1 MMLSLVACASCLVI
15 KVMWYFYKALV
26 VDKRLAN
33 IILQVFVV
41 IWILVSAVL
50 VIVMLMGKSEGGIF
64 VQALASLIL
73 STALLIYIRK
83 KV

>member
-1 MMLSLVACASCLVI
+1 MNR
-15 KVMWYFYKALV
+15 
-26 VDKRLAN
+26 RLAN
-33 IILQVFVV
+33 IILQVFAV

-50 VIVMLMGKSEGGIF
+50 VIVMLIGKSEGGIF
-64 VQALASLIL
+64 VQALVSLVL

>member
-1 MMLSLVACASCLVI
+1 MNR
-15 KVMWYFYKALV
+15 
-26 VDKRLAN
+26 RLAN
-33 IILQVFVV
+33 IILQVFAV

-50 VIVMLMGKSEGGIF
+50 IIVMLMGKSEGEFF
-64 VQALASLIL
+64 VQALVSLIL

>member
-1 MMLSLVACASCLVI
+1 MNR
-15 KVMWYFYKALV
+15 
-26 VDKRLAN
+26 RLAN
-33 IILQVFVV
+33 IILQVFAV

-50 VIVMLMGKSEGGIF
+50 IIVMLMGKSEGGFF
-64 VQALASLIL
+64 VQALVSLIL

>member
-1 MMLSLVACASCLVI
+1 M
-15 KVMWYFYKALV
+15 
-26 VDKRLAN
+26 DKRLAN

-50 VIVMLMGKSEGGIF
+50 VIVMLMGKSGGGIF
-64 VQALASLIL
+64 VQALVSLVL

>member
-1 MMLSLVACASCLVI
+1 MNR
-15 KVMWYFYKALV
+15 
-26 VDKRLAN
+26 RLAN

-50 VIVMLMGKSEGGIF
+50 VIVMLIGKSEGGIF